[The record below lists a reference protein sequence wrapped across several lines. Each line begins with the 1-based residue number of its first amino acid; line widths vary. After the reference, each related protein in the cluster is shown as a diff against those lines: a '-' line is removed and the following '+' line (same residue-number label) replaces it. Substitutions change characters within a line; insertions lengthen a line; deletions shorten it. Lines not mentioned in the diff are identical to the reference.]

1 MIVNKLR
8 ADIKR
13 RWFAHI
19 ETASHNSKLPNLIEL
34 NEWLQE
40 ESLVKERMKTAAT
53 KQFPKNSY
61 RGKQNSVKSSRDQPK
76 NSTSLTIEN

>member
-1 MIVNKLR
+1 MIVNKLP

-19 ETASHNSKLPNLIEL
+19 ETASHRSKRPNLIEL

-40 ESLVKERMKTAAT
+40 ESLVQERVEIAAT
-53 KQFPKNSY
+53 KQFPESSY
-61 RGKQNSVKSSRDQPK
+61 RGKQNSVRSSRDQPK
-76 NSTSLTIEN
+76 NSTFLTIEK